1 MPDNTISWVIEIGI
15 KTGELDNF
23 KSLMQEM
30 VESTLVNEPGTQ
42 CFEWFISDDNKSC
55 HIYERYE
62 DSDAVMTHLG
72 AFGEKFAERILAISE
87 PTRFM
92 VYGNP
97 SEEARKALGGFGA
110 VFWAPIG
117 GFAR

>member
-1 MPDNTISWVIEIGI
+1 
-15 KTGELDNF
+15 
-23 KSLMQEM
+23 M
-30 VESTLVNEPGTQ
+30 VEATRANEPSTLSY
-42 CFEWFISDDNKSC
+42 EWFITDDNKSC
-55 HIYERYE
+55 HIYERYA

-97 SEEARKALGGFGA
+97 SEDARKALSGFGA
-110 VFWAPIG
+110 VFLAPIG